1 MKKQSL
7 LRIAALLMAMLMVLA
22 AFAGCRSKNK
32 KSEDDD
38 VDTSAQ
44 AVFRNALAGF
54 VSDLGQRDEFRPFVN
69 ALKGGSMEFR
79 SELDIGEMNAI
90 FGGNSDGT
98 VTAGGKIYFGELT
111 FTKSAGFGKIEPFS
125 FDEKMGSWLE
135 LPQKKEK

>member
-98 VTAGGKIYFGELT
+98 VTAGGKIYFGEST
-111 FTKSAGFGKIEPFS
+111 FYTWGGFIHFTPSEWDKKLGEMIVLP
-125 FDEKMGSWLE
+125 EKHI
-135 LPQKKEK
+135 